1 MPGNTVVLLET
12 DEGRQLVRKKCEDA
26 GISMAAFEALVN
38 AELDQQGKMRKAG
51 LWDDFDRIFDA
62 EFTGEST

>member
-26 GISMAAFEALVN
+26 GISMAVFEALVN
-38 AELDQQGKMRKAG
+38 AEVEQRGKLRKAG
-51 LWDDFDRIFDA
+51 LWDEFDRVFDTVFA
-62 EFTGEST
+62 EESV